1 MIFALL
7 RRKQPQEAV
16 EGLYRRIMA
25 ASRSQTLYTRY
36 GVPDS
41 GEGRFEALSLHVI
54 LVLRR
59 LKALPA
65 PAQEVAQDLV
75 DLTFR
80 ELDRSLREMG
90 VGDIS
95 VPKRVK
101 SLAQAFYGRVAGYAD
116 ALDAGDRETL
126 AAALGKSGV
135 LGRSAAPLAAY
146 ALAGEGFLAGLTLE
160 DLLGKAHLFPD
171 PACVE
176 GTAP

>member
-16 EGLYRRIMA
+16 EGLYRRIVA
-25 ASRSQTLYTRY
+25 ASRSQTLYARY

-90 VGDIS
+90 IGDIS

-101 SLAQAFYGRVAGYAD
+101 SLAQAFYGRVAGYAA
-116 ALDAGDRETL
+116 ALDAGDRAAL
-126 AAALGKSGV
+126 AAAIGKSGV
-135 LGRSAAPLAAY
+135 VGRAAERLAAY
-146 ALAGEGFLAGLTLE
+146 ALAGERFLAGLILE
-160 DLLGKAHLFPD
+160 DILGKAHLFPD

>member
-16 EGLYRRIMA
+16 EGLYRRVVA
-25 ASRSQTLYTRY
+25 ASRSQILYARY

-41 GEGRFEALSLHVI
+41 GEGRFEALALHVI

-65 PAQEVAQDLV
+65 PAGEVAQDLV

-80 ELDRSLREMG
+80 ELDRSLRELG
-90 VGDIS
+90 IGDIS
-95 VPKRVK
+95 VPKRMK
-101 SLAQAFYGRVAGYAD
+101 SLARAFYGRVAGYD
-116 ALDAGDRETL
+116 GPLDAGDKEAL
-126 AAALGKSGV
+126 AAAMDKSGV

-146 ALAGEGFLAGLTLE
+146 ALAGERFLAGLTLE
-160 DLLGKAHLFPD
+160 DILGKAHLFPD